1 MRPIGFSTGALAF
14 ADFRRALVMM
24 KDELAISVVELSAL
38 REPELEPLVHGLDLL
53 DLSRFTFRAVHAPS
67 VMEDERGVVK
77 LLDEVAARGLPIV
90 VHPDAIRDWGLW
102 RHFGSL
108 LCIENMDKRK
118 AVGRSR
124 NELGRC
130 FDQLPQAGLCL
141 DLGHARQV
149 DPTMTEAELI
159 LRTFGDRLKHIH
171 LSEVDT
177 QSKHDRLSYTAA
189 CACRQVAELI
199 PEMTPI
205 VLETP
210 VSEEAMALEIRR
222 ANWAL
227 EKGGAPSAND
237 RTPVLKR
244 SA

>member
-1 MRPIGFSTGALAF
+1 M
-14 ADFRRALVMM
+14 
-24 KDELAISVVELSAL
+24 VELSAL
-38 REPELEPLVHGLDLL
+38 REPELEPFVHEIDLL
-53 DLSRFTFRAVHAPS
+53 DLSRFSFKAVHAPS
-67 VMEDERGVVK
+67 VIEDEGRLVK

-90 VHPDAIRDWGLW
+90 VHPDAVRDWRLW

-118 AVGRSR
+118 DVGCSR

-130 FDQLPQAGLCL
+130 FDLLPQAGLCL

-159 LRTFGDRLKHIH
+159 LLAFGDHLKHLH
-171 LSEVDT
+171 LSELDT
-177 QSKHDRLSYTAA
+177 QSKHHRLSYTAA
-189 CACRQVAELI
+189 CAYRQVAELI

-210 VSEEAMALEIRR
+210 VGEEEMALEIRR
-222 ANWAL
+222 ANWTL
-227 EKGGAPSAND
+227 ERGGAPSSSD
-237 RTPVLKR
+237 REPVLRR